1 MLRISNQQM
10 QCISVSGICV
20 FPFSDLVLPTCLGI
34 VIWDPFGYCRPKGS
48 NFAPRGYLTMSG
60 DFWVVTV
67 SKILLE
73 SQCVL
78 YT

>member
-1 MLRISNQQM
+1 MLSISNQQM

-20 FPFSDLVLPTCLGI
+20 FPFSDLVFPTCLGI
-34 VIWDPFGYCRPKGS
+34 VIRDQFGYYRPKGS
-48 NFAPRGYLTMSG
+48 DFSPGGYLTMSG
-60 DFWVVTV
+60 DFWVVTI

-73 SQCVL
+73 SLL